1 MAQISLIFNRTRLN
15 WLLLTGLIDF
25 RDILK
30 KSKRSFENIVITIQ
44 ILKIKVIDKNV
55 KIFFSSLNNSSV
67 QL

>member
-25 RDILK
+25 RDILI